1 MVEAPVILSR
11 RDGEGSVGLWIA
23 AGLLSFWACTC
34 LGIHTTSIDRA
45 LPWIAL
51 IVTIIAWLGE
61 STAVL
66 CAVPLLIGCAVSFSD
81 DRTRLFGYGAIVA
94 VAFCGAMLNVSA
106 QCAVRGAKNGTSAL
120 SFPRAAGFAI
130 AGTALIRWIAR
141 EHFQFFR
148 EAILLALV
156 IAVVAVAKHAPIG
169 IALSLLAALYT
180 PAIPFRTLLV
190 PVLFMIV
197 AAALRPLSTQHSALS
212 TLNSALSTLIIAI
225 VLTLFPYS
233 GIVARTPR
241 YLRYGKPAT
250 NRVNLYWAMRPGQS
264 HDFEVPAEA
273 HALILSLSHGEN
285 LRGMTVIG
293 QVGDRELH
301 AGDLA
306 DWGFARREQWWRAK
320 NRLPRHAAG
329 LIRGYGYDGWVDG
342 AVRVEIPRDA
352 RTIRVSVDPNLP
364 PPALLQLEAFER

>member
-1 MVEAPVILSR
+1 
-11 RDGEGSVGLWIA
+11 LWIA
-23 AGLLSFWACTC
+23 AGLLSFWACTR
-34 LGIHTTSIDRA
+34 LGIHATPIDRA

-51 IVTIIAWLGE
+51 SVTFIAWLGE

-66 CAVPLLIGCAVSFSD
+66 CAVPLLIGCAISYSD
-81 DRTRLFGYGAIVA
+81 DRTRLLGYGAIVA
-94 VAFCGAMLNVSA
+94 VAFCAAWLNASA
-106 QCAVRGAKNGTSAL
+106 QCAARGAQDGTGAL
-120 SFPRAAGFAI
+120 PTARCTLTFPRAAGFAI

-156 IAVVAVAKHAPIG
+156 IAIVAAAKQAPIG
-169 IALSLLAALYT
+169 LALSLLAALYT
-180 PAIPFRTLLV
+180 PAIPFRTLAI
-190 PVLFMIV
+190 PFLFMLV
-197 AAALRPLSTQHSALS
+197 ALALRSLSTQH
-212 TLNSALSTLIIAI
+212 SALSTLIIAI

-250 NRVNLYWAMRPGQS
+250 NRVNLYWAMKPGQS

-285 LRGMTVIG
+285 LRGLTVVG

-301 AGDLA
+301 GGDLA
-306 DWGFARREQWWRAK
+306 DWGFARRQQWWRAK

-342 AVRVEIPRDA
+342 AVRLEIPRNA
-352 RTIRVSVDPNLP
+352 RTIRVSVDPHLP
-364 PPALLQLEAFER
+364 PPALLQVEAFER